1 MSAKAVVHVVGTGTI
16 GEPLIGLFCRFKDDL
31 GFEEVTFHKRTPLLT
46 DRSKVKSLIARGA
59 RLCVDESA
67 AKGFQDLGMEPTYET
82 VEAID
87 NAAVIIDC
95 TPKGIGRANK
105 AEYYEK
111 FTANTKG
118 FVAQGSEFGFGKPY
132 ARGINDQALV
142 KGQDQYIQVVSCN
155 THNLSILIHALGFA
169 DVGPDNLV
177 EGRFLCM
184 RRANDIS
191 QDSKFIPSPEVGSHK
206 DGRFGTHHAR
216 DAWHLFNTM
225 GFDLNLFSSAAKFN
239 TQYMHTIYFDIRV
252 KKPTSV
258 EKLLEH
264 INANQRMAITHKT
277 TANKVF
283 SFGRDHGLYGRILN
297 VTVVAVPTL
306 AVRNDTEIVGY
317 CFTPQDGNSL
327 LSSIAAATWLM
338 YPDDYEDRIQCMKP
352 YLYEEV

>member
-1 MSAKAVVHVVGTGTI
+1 MSAKAVVHIVGTGTI
-16 GEPLIGLFCRFKDDL
+16 GEPLIGLFCRFKESL

-46 DRSKVKSLIARGA
+46 DRSKVKSLVNRGA
-59 RLCVDESA
+59 KLSVDESA

-87 NAAVIIDC
+87 NAAVVIDC

-111 FTANTKG
+111 FTNNTKG
-118 FVAQGSEFGFGKPY
+118 FVAQGSESGFGKPY

-155 THNLSILIHALGFA
+155 THNLSILIQALGFA
-169 DVGPDNLV
+169 DAGPDNLV
-177 EGRFLCM
+177 EGRFVCL

-191 QDSKFIPSPEVGSHK
+191 QDAKFIPSPEVGSHK
-206 DGRFGTHHAR
+206 DDRFGTHHAR

-225 GFDLNLFSSAAKFN
+225 DIDLNLFSSAVKFN

-252 KKPTSV
+252 KKSTNV
-258 EKLLEH
+258 EKLLEQ
-264 INANQRMAITHKT
+264 INANDRMAITHKT

-306 AVRNDTEIVGY
+306 TVRNGTEIAGY